1 MKVGEKIRK
10 VRNLKGISQEYLAQK
25 MNISQVSIAKI
36 ERDEMSL
43 SLNKLEQIANILE
56 VSVEE
61 ILKFDDAKIF
71 KLNFKDNTT
80 NSGNAYAYAYFNE
93 NFEKERQLYE
103 RMLSERDLEIEAL
116 KKQVEKLTASDGKF
130 K

>member
-36 ERDEMSL
+36 ELDEMSL
-43 SLNKLEQIANILE
+43 SLDKLEQIANILE
-56 VSVEE
+56 VSVED

-93 NFEKERQLYE
+93 NFDKERQLYE
-103 RMLSERDLEIEAL
+103 RMIAKRDEEIDAL
-116 KKQVEKLTASDGKF
+116 KKHLEKFTSGERNF